1 MTKPAKTYIGS
12 VIAAGGLVLVASLA
26 NWSSPDPLRWAIYL
40 VLAVLASVVKL
51 RLPGLDGSY
60 SLGFLLVLYGV
71 AHLSLPETL
80 LAACAGAVASSLLNT
95 KKRSSPIQV
104 LFNIGNVAISVSTC
118 FLLSRIWLAS
128 GITHYLPAVLAVA
141 ACAYFIVNTVLVS
154 GVLSLLQGKRLAGV
168 CSEWY
173 VWSFPYYLIGVAL
186 VGLLP
191 SEGRVAP
198 REAWLILLPLVYL
211 VRFFL
216 GLLKWH
222 GSSAAFGDRSNGALP
237 RAAGR
242 FVVVVVGSGL
252 LLLFVAAINWRPQN
266 PGRFVAYL
274 ALATCASTLKIR
286 LPRMRG
292 TLTPAFVLLLASIA
306 DLSWEETVLMAAVLG
321 LVQAVWR
328 CKQRPTLAQVLFNP
342 ACLALSAACA
352 YGLSR
357 AALAPWLGNSAV
369 GVLLIGTLVLYGC
382 NTLLVGTVLALVEGK
397 PLGSACQLCCFWS
410 LPYYLVGAA
419 VAGIMVATSRTADWP
434 TSLLVLPLM
443 GLVYVSYRVHLQ
455 QAVDRSVQAPA

>member
-1 MTKPAKTYIGS
+1 MTKAAKIYIGS
-12 VIAAGGLVLVASLA
+12 VIAAGGGILVASLA

-60 SLGFLLVLYGV
+60 SLGFLFVLYGV
-71 AHLSLPETL
+71 AHFGLPETL
-80 LAACAGAVASSLLNT
+80 LAACTGAVATCLFNT
-95 KKRSSPIQV
+95 KKPSSLIQV
-104 LFNIGNVAISVSTC
+104 VFNIGNVAISVSTC
-118 FLLSRIWLAS
+118 FILGRVWPAPRI
-128 GITHYLPAVLAVA
+128 TPYMPAVIAVA

-154 GVLSLLQGKRLAGV
+154 GVLSLLQGKRLAAV

-191 SEGRVAP
+191 SEGRVVP
-198 REAWLILLPLVYL
+198 GEAWLILLPLVYL
-211 VRFFL
+211 VHFFL
-216 GLLKWH
+216 GLLQWH
-222 GSSAAFGDRSNGALP
+222 GSPAAVGDRSNGALP

-242 FVVVVVGSGL
+242 FVAVVVGSGFL
-252 LLLFVAAINWRPQN
+252 LVFVAAINWQSQSR
-266 PGRFVAYL
+266 GRFVTYL
-274 ALATCASTLKIR
+274 ALAMCASTLKIR

-292 TLTPAFVLLLASIA
+292 TLTPAFVLLLATIA
-306 DLSWEETVLMAAVLG
+306 DLSWEETVLMATVLG
-321 LVQAVWR
+321 LVQAMWR

-352 YGLSR
+352 YVLSR
-357 AALAPWLGNSAV
+357 AALAPWLGNSVV
-369 GVLLIGTLVLYGC
+369 GVLAIGTIVLYGC
-382 NTLLVGTVLALVEGK
+382 NTLLVGTVLALVERK
-397 PLGSACQLCCFWS
+397 PLASACQLCCFWS

-434 TSLLVLPLM
+434 ASLLVLPLM

-455 QAVDRSVQAPA
+455 QAVDRSAQAPA